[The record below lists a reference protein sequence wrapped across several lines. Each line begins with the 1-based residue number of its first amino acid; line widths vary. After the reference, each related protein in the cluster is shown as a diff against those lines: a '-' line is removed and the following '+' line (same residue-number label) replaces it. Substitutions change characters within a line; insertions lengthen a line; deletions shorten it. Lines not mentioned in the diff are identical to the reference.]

1 MNIIEAYQ
9 LNDAHGVFQLSRRFL
24 ELVEDMDSLLACHDG
39 FLLGPWL
46 ESAKQLAQNEEQE
59 KQYEWNARTQI
70 TMWFDNT
77 QEEASLLRDYGN
89 KYWSG
94 LLRDYYGPRAAIYFK
109 YMIESLESGDGFRL
123 KDWRREWI
131 KLTND
136 WQNGRNVYPVESNG
150 DALITSQWL
159 YNKYLQGTSVFDH

>member
-1 MNIIEAYQ
+1 M
-9 LNDAHGVFQLSRRFL
+9 HV
-24 ELVEDMDSLLACHDG
+24 
-39 FLLGPWL
+39 
-46 ESAKQLAQNEEQE
+46 
-59 KQYEWNARTQI
+59 TQI
-70 TMWFDNT
+70 YDCCVIRKQDCFVLFV
-77 QEEASLLRDYGN
+77 SGN

-159 YNKYLQGTSVFDH
+159 YNKYLQGTGVFDH